1 MINENIGR
9 EFVLERYFN
18 AIQKHDYSYMFAD
31 DDRSWRAGVAS
42 EDEIKQFIHSLI
54 NVCSEDAEQLLEDSL
69 YEVTEQYTDGLT
81 HRTIRSWF
89 VGYVEN
95 VDNIFVK
102 PNFQSDTNG

>member
-54 NVCSEDAEQLLEDSL
+54 DVCREDAEKLLEDSL

-81 HRTIRSWF
+81 HRVIRSWF
-89 VGYVEN
+89 TDYVEN
-95 VDNIFVK
+95 VENIFVK
-102 PNFQSDTNG
+102 PTFQSDTNE